1 VDSAGTFA
9 GANMKFG
16 PLPKISNPE
25 FDLMS
30 FGEIDKIREKVASR
44 KLLLLIKKTE
54 LFLYLNQMKKKYRL
68 CLKVVQNFYLIGF
81 PLSLVFI
88 FINWKISPILFI
100 LSIIVQSCNRKL
112 AKRFIFNQ
120 CVEDRVFL
128 KFALAVGLVKLEERG
143 RQREP
148 FESYMMQCI
157 TANPSISIE
166 EVLEQYIKKHDLAVP
181 HHLDE
186 PAKATAARTKLQIL
200 EESSLAKDCDDPQF
214 QNYLNGLRS
223 LVQMFDAMSPEA
235 RKLMKERE
243 ERGLDLVDQ
252 VKKRQVEAPTD
263 REKKIIE
270 LEMWDWEIHYRQ
282 DLNMFSSMTDF
293 YKFLDTEVQF
303 HAKLDGLDIEK
314 AKEAFISWAEKKH
327 SAEYDKLFMGF
338 FNEILDG
345 KKTISR
351 KELMVRLEGVNFQAA
366 AENIAYTF
374 REATK
379 KAESLGGRFIE
390 MKEFMDATDQYI
402 GKPCLEKAIILL
414 EKYPSWLG
422 LFELTKDP
430 LIIRLRNFKKSKE

>member
-1 VDSAGTFA
+1 
-9 GANMKFG
+9 MKFG
-16 PLPKISNPE
+16 TLPRICNLE

-30 FGEIDKIREKVASR
+30 FGEIDKIRDKVASG
-44 KLLLLIKKTE
+44 KLGLLIKETE

-68 CLKVVQNFYLIGF
+68 CLKVVQNFYFIGF

-88 FINWKISPILFI
+88 FINWKISPILFV

-181 HHLDE
+181 QHLDE

-200 EESSLAKDCDDPQF
+200 EESSLAKDRDDPQF
-214 QNYLNGLRS
+214 QNYLNGLRF
-223 LVQMFDAMSPEA
+223 LVQMVDAMSPEA

-243 ERGLDLVDQ
+243 ERGLDLIDQ
-252 VKKRQVEAPTD
+252 VKKGQVEAPTD

-270 LEMWDWEIHYRQ
+270 LIMFDCEMHFLDGI
-282 DLNMFSSMTDF
+282 NIFSSMTDF
-293 YKFLDTEVQF
+293 YKFLDTEVQL
-303 HAKLDGLDIEK
+303 HAKIDGLDIAK
-314 AKEAFISWAEKKH
+314 AKEAYISWAKKSH
-327 SAEYDKLFMGF
+327 SAEYDKLFMEF
-338 FNEILDG
+338 FNKILDS
-345 KKTISR
+345 KKTISGQ
-351 KELMVRLEGVNFQAA
+351 ELMVRLEGVDFQAA
-366 AENIAYTF
+366 AENMAYII
-374 REATK
+374 REAAK
-379 KAESLGGRFIE
+379 KGETEGDRYIV

-402 GKPCLEKAIILL
+402 EKPCLERGITLL
-414 EKYPSWLG
+414 GKYPSWLG

-430 LIIRLRNFKKSKE
+430 SIIRLRNFKKSKE